1 MVPRNA
7 NAVSMLCLIG
17 IIVLVVLHLR
27 PQEVVHS
34 NKPLY
39 RSDES
44 DLKGSVDVKTHN
56 EHVTIDEQVT
66 KDDTGTGPL
75 SIVRAKGYVNNLASL
90 DLDTLSD
97 EELLLSLHSHVDN
110 ANVLCD
116 RKLRMGK
123 VSDGGWE
130 VCDDP
135 DVRPREP
142 CIIYSFGINND
153 FSFDDDAAAMYGCHV
168 YSFDPSMTRANDQYD
183 RSPKVHFYKIGLD
196 GRTYVN
202 IKKWP
207 LFTFQDIR
215 KKLGHQNTTADVIKM
230 DIESSEW
237 AALPEMV
244 VSGQLSGVK
253 QMLVEYHLQLQT
265 RNYVLPKLRLMQ
277 NLEVAGFKRFYVHKN
292 PVCKLKV
299 KGMPME
305 RTKCYEVHYL
315 KR

>member
-1 MVPRNA
+1 
-7 NAVSMLCLIG
+7 
-17 IIVLVVLHLR
+17 
-27 PQEVVHS
+27 
-34 NKPLY
+34 
-39 RSDES
+39 
-44 DLKGSVDVKTHN
+44 
-56 EHVTIDEQVT
+56 
-66 KDDTGTGPL
+66 
-75 SIVRAKGYVNNLASL
+75 
-90 DLDTLSD
+90 
-97 EELLLSLHSHVDN
+97 
-110 ANVLCD
+110 
-116 RKLRMGK
+116 MGK

-168 YSFDPSMTRANDQYD
+168 YSFDPSMTKANDQYD

-215 KKLGHQNTTADVIKM
+215 KKLGHQNVTIDVIKM

-244 VSGQLSGVK
+244 DSGQLSGVK
-253 QMLVEYHLQLQT
+253 QLLVEFHLQLQT

-277 NLEVAGFKRFYVHKN
+277 KLEVAGFKRFYVHKN
-292 PVCKLKV
+292 PSCKLKV